1 MVAVLFQLAHDG
13 FRINALTAVVVRQGS
28 SSRARLEVGTDG
40 VHTVLPPVDAARDD
54 STALAALPQETLARL
69 LLPLGEFDAGDL
81 AELAQELQL

>member
-1 MVAVLFQLAHDG
+1 M
-13 FRINALTAVVVRQGS
+13 
-28 SSRARLEVGTDG
+28 GTDG